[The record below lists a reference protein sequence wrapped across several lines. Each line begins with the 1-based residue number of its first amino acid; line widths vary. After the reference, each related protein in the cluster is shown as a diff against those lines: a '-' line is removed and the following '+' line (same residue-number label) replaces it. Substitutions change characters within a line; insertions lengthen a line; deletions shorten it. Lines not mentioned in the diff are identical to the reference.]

1 MYPNIMQEQVKTVTV
16 LHIHRRGMERERK
29 KIICPWLNFQPYKV
43 STVGNQEAKKEMLP
57 V

>member
-1 MYPNIMQEQVKTVTV
+1 MQEQVKTVTV